1 MFHRCYPSFFIFA
14 FFLLSQ
20 SVDFTCYK
28 PKEVIIWSL
37 MLLGLPKG
45 NGNLNGSDSARLP
58 ILASGHGTNDP

>member
-1 MFHRCYPSFFIFA
+1 MFYRCYPSFFIFA

-37 MLLGLPKG
+37 MLGLAEGQWQSERERQRKVAHTRFG
-45 NGNLNGSDSARLP
+45 AW
-58 ILASGHGTNDP
+58 HKNDP